1 MSESTLVKCHFAG
14 NHMWRLIYCLLFL
27 QVMKESYTIAKPH
40 IAEEFYEKLA
50 AVCDETDDSIT
61 FSRKHLHACLAELGR
76 SVMGREKSN
85 FER

>member
-1 MSESTLVKCHFAG
+1 
-14 NHMWRLIYCLLFL
+14 
-27 QVMKESYTIAKPH
+27 MKESYTIAKPH